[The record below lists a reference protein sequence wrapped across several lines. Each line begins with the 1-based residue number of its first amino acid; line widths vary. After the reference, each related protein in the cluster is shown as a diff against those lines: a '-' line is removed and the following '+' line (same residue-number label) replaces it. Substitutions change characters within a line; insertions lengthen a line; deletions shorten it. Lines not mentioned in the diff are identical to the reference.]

1 MRCKRF
7 VKALL
12 SIVLV
17 AVFVVQTSAFTVKT
31 EAKTVAEWQQELADL
46 KSEQAKIE
54 KNLKNLKS
62 DISKKEA
69 YRKELQNQADNMQ
82 KQIDACNSQIAQYQK
97 EINGFEAQIAEENA
111 KIEGTKHLFKQR
123 LRAIAM
129 SGGDAASLTLLLN
142 AESFGDLLAKTELT
156 RSVSAYD
163 QAIIEKIK
171 STIES
176 IKASQAEILEMQKA
190 QAEMKVE
197 LAANQRSLNAQ
208 INTINDQI
216 SEIEDDKDAAND
228 RIAELKKAAEEA
240 EAYINKANGGST
252 TVFGGR
258 FTWPVPGYSRISSP
272 FGWRT
277 DPFNSSKSEYHKG
290 IDIPAP
296 KNVPVKA
303 AADGTI
309 TIANIGWGGGYGNYI
324 TIEHGRYEGN
334 NYVTLY
340 AHLNS
345 HASGIY
351 PGAKVKK
358 GQTIGYIGT
367 TGSSTGYHL
376 HFEVRV
382 NGVVSN
388 PKNYVAYGS

>member
-1 MRCKRF
+1 MRYKRF
-7 VKALL
+7 VKVLL
-12 SIVLV
+12 SVFLV
-17 AVFVVQTSAFTVKT
+17 AVLVMQSSAFTVKT
-31 EAKTVAEWQQELADL
+31 EAKSVAEWQQELADL
-46 KSEQAKIE
+46 KAEQAEIE
-54 KNLKNLKS
+54 ASIKSLKN
-62 DISKKEA
+62 DISNKKA
-69 YRKELQNQADNMQ
+69 YRQQLQNQADNMQ
-82 KQIDACNSQIAQYQK
+82 KQIDACNAQIAQCQK
-97 EINGFEAQIAEENA
+97 EIAASEAKIAEENA
-111 KIEGTKHLFKQR
+111 KIEDTKFLFKQR
-123 LRAIAM
+123 MRAIAM
-129 SGGDAASLTLLLN
+129 SGGNAASITMLLN
-142 AESFGDLLAKTELT
+142 AEDFSDFLAKTELT

-171 STIES
+171 ATIEE
-176 IKASQAEILEMQKA
+176 IKASQADIYEMQKT
-190 QAEMKVE
+190 QAEIKAE
-197 LAANQRSLNAQ
+197 IAANQRSLNAQ
-208 INTINDQI
+208 ISTINEQI
-216 SEIEDDKDAAND
+216 SEIEDDKDAYDD
-228 RIAELKKAAEEA
+228 RVAELKKAAEEA
-240 EAYINKANGGST
+240 EAYINKANGGSN

-324 TIEHGRYEGN
+324 TIEHGKYEGN
-334 NYVTLY
+334 YYVTLY
-340 AHLNS
+340 AHLNK

-351 PGAKVKK
+351 AGAKVKK

-367 TGSSTGYHL
+367 TGSSTGNHL

-382 NGVVSN
+382 NGSVSN
-388 PKNYVAYGS
+388 PKNYVQYGS